1 MAHDKVDATH
11 HQTHPDRGGAGTP
24 LLQAKTLTKHFPLG
38 GGAVVRAVDGVD
50 FAVMKGETLGV
61 VGESGCGTS
70 TTARVVMQL
79 IPQDKGEMLFDGE
92 IVGGQALTL
101 KEYRRQA
108 QMVFQDSYASLNPR
122 LTIED
127 SIAFGPTVHGVSKA
141 NAILKAR
148 DLLQRVGLDP
158 ARFAHMMGTNS
169 MGVVNCVA
177 ALAPGM
183 MARGS
188 GHLSW
193 IASVAGYVGLP
204 KAAAYG
210 PTKAALINLAES
222 LEPEMGLKG
231 VAVSVIN
238 PGFVETP
245 LTAQNDF
252 PMPFLMKADDA
263 ARRTIAGLAAG
274 KFEIAYPR
282 RFVAILKALRLLPY
296 PLFFRLIRR
305 AVLKNG

>member
-1 MAHDKVDATH
+1 MPRPLPWKVAWVTGASTGIGREIALQLAASGVKVAASARSAEKLAALGADILTVPLDVTDAEACRAAAAEIESRLG
-11 HQTHPDRGGAGTP
+11 PIDLAVLGAGTYTP
-24 LLQAKTLTKHFPLG
+24 
-38 GGAVVRAVDGVD
+38 V
-50 FAVMKGETLGV
+50 
-61 VGESGCGTS
+61 
-70 TTARVVMQL
+70 
-79 IPQDKGEMLFDGE
+79 
-92 IVGGQALTL
+92 AL
-101 KEYRRQA
+101 
-108 QMVFQDSYASLNPR
+108 D
-122 LTIED
+122 D
-127 SIAFGPTVHGVSKA
+127 
-141 NAILKAR
+141 
-148 DLLQRVGLDP
+148 LDP
-158 ARFAHMMGTNS
+158 ARFAHMMTTNY

-222 LEPEMGLKG
+222 LAAEMGLKG

-252 PMPFLMKADDA
+252 PMPFLMKADEA
-263 ARRTIAGLAAG
+263 ARRTIAGLAEG
-274 KFEIAYPR
+274 RFEIAYPR

-305 AVLKNG
+305 AVLKGG

>member
-1 MAHDKVDATH
+1 MSRPLPWKVAWITGASTGIGREIALQLAASGVKVAASARSAEKLASLGPGILSIPLDVTDLGSCRAAVAEVESRLG
-11 HQTHPDRGGAGTP
+11 PIDLAVLGAGTYTP
-24 LLQAKTLTKHFPLG
+24 
-38 GGAVVRAVDGVD
+38 V
-50 FAVMKGETLGV
+50 
-61 VGESGCGTS
+61 
-70 TTARVVMQL
+70 
-79 IPQDKGEMLFDGE
+79 
-92 IVGGQALTL
+92 
-101 KEYRRQA
+101 
-108 QMVFQDSYASLNPR
+108 
-122 LTIED
+122 
-127 SIAFGPTVHGVSKA
+127 
-141 NAILKAR
+141 AI
-148 DLLQRVGLDP
+148 DDLDP
-158 ARFAHMMGTNS
+158 ARFAHMMDTNY
-169 MGVVNCVA
+169 MGVVNCVT

>member
-1 MAHDKVDATH
+1 MSRPLPWKTAWITGASTGIGREIALQLAASGVKVAASARSAEKLASLGPSVLAIPLDVTDAAACRVAAAEIESKLG
-11 HQTHPDRGGAGTP
+11 PIDLAVLGAGTYTP
-24 LLQAKTLTKHFPLG
+24 
-38 GGAVVRAVDGVD
+38 V
-50 FAVMKGETLGV
+50 
-61 VGESGCGTS
+61 
-70 TTARVVMQL
+70 
-79 IPQDKGEMLFDGE
+79 
-92 IVGGQALTL
+92 
-101 KEYRRQA
+101 
-108 QMVFQDSYASLNPR
+108 SL
-122 LTIED
+122 D
-127 SIAFGPTVHGVSKA
+127 
-141 NAILKAR
+141 
-148 DLLQRVGLDP
+148 DLDP
-158 ARFAHMMGTNS
+158 ARFAHMMDTNY

-222 LEPEMGLKG
+222 LAPEMGLKG
-231 VAVSVIN
+231 VSVSVIN

-252 PMPFLMKADDA
+252 PMPFLMKADEA
-263 ARRTIAGLAAG
+263 ARRTIQGLAAG
-274 KFEIAYPR
+274 RFEIAYPR
-282 RFVAILKALRLLPY
+282 RFVAILKTLRLLPY

-305 AVLKNG
+305 AVLKSG

>member
-1 MAHDKVDATH
+1 MSRPLPWKTAWITGASTGIGREIALQLAASGVKVAASARSAEKLASLGPSVLAIPLDVTDAAACRAAVAEIESKLG
-11 HQTHPDRGGAGTP
+11 PIDLAVLGAGTYTP
-24 LLQAKTLTKHFPLG
+24 
-38 GGAVVRAVDGVD
+38 V
-50 FAVMKGETLGV
+50 
-61 VGESGCGTS
+61 
-70 TTARVVMQL
+70 
-79 IPQDKGEMLFDGE
+79 
-92 IVGGQALTL
+92 
-101 KEYRRQA
+101 
-108 QMVFQDSYASLNPR
+108 SL
-122 LTIED
+122 D
-127 SIAFGPTVHGVSKA
+127 
-141 NAILKAR
+141 
-148 DLLQRVGLDP
+148 DLDP
-158 ARFAHMMGTNS
+158 ARFAHMMDTNY

-222 LEPEMGLKG
+222 LAPEMGLKG
-231 VAVSVIN
+231 VSVSVIN

-252 PMPFLMKADDA
+252 PMPFLMKADEA
-263 ARRTIAGLAAG
+263 ARRTIQGLAAG
-274 KFEIAYPR
+274 RFEIAYPR
-282 RFVAILKALRLLPY
+282 RFVAILKTLRLLPY

-305 AVLKNG
+305 AVLKSG

>member
-1 MAHDKVDATH
+1 MSRPLPWKTAWITGASTGIGREIALQLAASGVRIAASARSAEKLASLGPDIIAIPLDVTDAAACSAAVAEIESRLG
-11 HQTHPDRGGAGTP
+11 PIDLVVLGAGTYTP
-24 LLQAKTLTKHFPLG
+24 
-38 GGAVVRAVDGVD
+38 V
-50 FAVMKGETLGV
+50 
-61 VGESGCGTS
+61 
-70 TTARVVMQL
+70 
-79 IPQDKGEMLFDGE
+79 
-92 IVGGQALTL
+92 
-101 KEYRRQA
+101 
-108 QMVFQDSYASLNPR
+108 
-122 LTIED
+122 
-127 SIAFGPTVHGVSKA
+127 
-141 NAILKAR
+141 AI
-148 DLLQRVGLDP
+148 DDLDP
-158 ARFAHMMGTNS
+158 ARFAHMMDTNY

-193 IASVAGYVGLP
+193 IASAAGYVGLP

-222 LEPEMGLKG
+222 LAPEMGLKG
-231 VAVSVIN
+231 VSVSVIN

-305 AVLKNG
+305 AVLKGG

>member
-1 MAHDKVDATH
+1 MSRPLPWKTAWITGASTGIGREIALQLAAAGVKVAASARSPEKLASLGPNILAIPLDVTDAAACRAAAAEVESRLG
-11 HQTHPDRGGAGTP
+11 PIDLAVLGAGTYTP
-24 LLQAKTLTKHFPLG
+24 
-38 GGAVVRAVDGVD
+38 V
-50 FAVMKGETLGV
+50 
-61 VGESGCGTS
+61 
-70 TTARVVMQL
+70 
-79 IPQDKGEMLFDGE
+79 
-92 IVGGQALTL
+92 AL
-101 KEYRRQA
+101 
-108 QMVFQDSYASLNPR
+108 D
-122 LTIED
+122 D
-127 SIAFGPTVHGVSKA
+127 
-141 NAILKAR
+141 
-148 DLLQRVGLDP
+148 LDP
-158 ARFAHMMGTNS
+158 ARFAHMMDTNY

-183 MARGS
+183 MARGA

-222 LEPEMGLKG
+222 LAPEMGVKG
-231 VAVSVIN
+231 VSVSVIN

-252 PMPFLMKADDA
+252 PMPFLMKADEA

-274 KFEIAYPR
+274 RFEIAYPR
-282 RFVAILKALRLLPY
+282 RFVAILKGLRLLPY

-305 AVLKNG
+305 AVLKGG